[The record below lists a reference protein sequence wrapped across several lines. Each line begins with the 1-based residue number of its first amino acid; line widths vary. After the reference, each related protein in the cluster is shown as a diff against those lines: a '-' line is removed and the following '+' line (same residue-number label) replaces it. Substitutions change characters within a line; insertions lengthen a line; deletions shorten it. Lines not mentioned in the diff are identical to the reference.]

1 MVTELNVGGVL
12 VDVVFKDIKNVH
24 LSVHPPTGRV
34 RIAAPARMKIEAV
47 RVFAISKL
55 DWIRNHQSKLKA
67 QERESPREYLE
78 RESHYLWGNRY
89 LLRIIEGER
98 PSGAISAHRTIVLT
112 VPQRATTE
120 KRRQILEGWYRA
132 EMKAAVAPLVV
143 KWERRLGVR
152 VERAFIQKM
161 KTKWGSS
168 NPRLHHIRL
177 NLELAKKPPACL
189 DYVVLHEM
197 LHFIV
202 PDHSAPFVALLD
214 HHLPQWRTVRQT
226 LNEAP
231 LSHADWAH

>member
-1 MVTELNVGGVL
+1 MVTELNVGGVS

-34 RIAAPARMKIEAV
+34 RIAAPARMKMEAV

-55 DWIRNHQSKLKA
+55 GWIKKQQSKLQA

-112 VPQRATTE
+112 VPQRATIE
-120 KRRQILEGWYRA
+120 KRRQTLEGWYRA
-132 EMKAAVAPLVV
+132 EMKAASAPLVA
-143 KWERRLGVR
+143 KWEKRLGIR

-177 NLELAKKPPACL
+177 NLELAKKPPNCL
-189 DYVVLHEM
+189 DYVVLHEI

-202 PDHSAPFVALLD
+202 PDHRAPFAALLD
-214 HHLPQWRTVRQT
+214 HHLPQWRTIRQT

-231 LSHADWAH
+231 LTHADWAH